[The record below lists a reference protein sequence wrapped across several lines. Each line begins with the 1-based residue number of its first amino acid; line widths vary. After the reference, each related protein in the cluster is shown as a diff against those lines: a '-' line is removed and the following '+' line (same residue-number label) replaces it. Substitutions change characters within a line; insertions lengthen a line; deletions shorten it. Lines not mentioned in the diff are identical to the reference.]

1 MVATYLGFVFIKE
14 MMDSLLTLEGLEE
27 EMSNN

>member
-1 MVATYLGFVFIKE
+1 MNSYLGFAIVKE
-14 MMDSLLTLEGLEE
+14 MMDSLLSLEGLEE